1 MKLKKIIFFTFIVI
15 FTVILIISIVISAN
29 KDFALD
35 NYQENKGLDNYI
47 EIVDDSEEYEE
58 IINDI
63 KNISGSKS
71 VVTHA
76 KNFMYSEP
84 LKFLNV
90 KPEIRKGDGFMQLI
104 EYLEDQNFAGSN
116 ERVQILLSNQQINS
130 SPDYRVC
137 YISNIKWDD
146 DITNP
151 RAEVSDKMY
160 YMMLSWNWG
169 YNGDIFDS
177 ITYLDLHV
185 DMFKILDF
193 RHGELD
199 MFKSF
204 PNLKILDLTNF
215 AFESKEDRQS
225 ILEKL
230 KEVIPEDCEILLDN
244 NNPYVN

>member
-1 MKLKKIIFFTFIVI
+1 MKSKKIICFTFVVIFI
-15 FTVILIISIVISAN
+15 FTVILIIFIVINAN
-29 KDFALD
+29 KDFAEENNGVD
-35 NYQENKGLDNYI
+35 NYV

-76 KNFMYSEP
+76 KNFKYSVP

-90 KPEIRKGDGFMQLI
+90 KPEIKKGDACTQLI

-146 DITNP
+146 DIANP
-151 RAEVSDKMY
+151 HAEVSNKMY

-169 YNGDIFDS
+169 YNGDIFEN

-204 PNLKILDLTNF
+204 PNLKILDLTKF
-215 AFESKEDRQS
+215 AFESNEDRQS

-244 NNPYVN
+244 NSHYVN

>member
-1 MKLKKIIFFTFIVI
+1 MKSKKIICLSFVVIFI
-15 FTVILIISIVISAN
+15 FTVILIISIVINAN
-29 KDFALD
+29 KGFVQKNNGVD
-35 NYQENKGLDNYI
+35 NYV

-63 KNISGSKS
+63 KKISGNKS

-76 KNFMYSEP
+76 QNFKYSVP

-90 KPEIRKGDGFMQLI
+90 NPEIKKGDACTQLI
-104 EYLEDQNFAGSN
+104 EYLEDRNFADSN
-116 ERVQILLSNQQINS
+116 ERVQIKLSNYQPD

-137 YISNIKWDD
+137 YISNINWSH
-146 DITNP
+146 DITNT

-169 YNGDIFDS
+169 YTGDVFEN
-177 ITYLDLHV
+177 ITYLDLYV
-185 DMFKILDF
+185 NTFQAGGFMQ
-193 RHGELD
+193 GELD
-199 MFKSF
+199 LFKSF
-204 PNLKILDLTNF
+204 PNLKILDLTKF
-215 AFESKEDRQS
+215 AFENDEDRQS

-244 NNPYVN
+244 NIHYVN